1 MSHNPLHYNLP
12 PARRLMKLG
21 REIEAKLREQGD
33 LIEAL
38 DAQADVGYIYLAA
51 TEPAITS
58 YAVGTMNLLTDLLV
72 QIGMVRPE
80 IGKCIHAAS
89 QRLRDI
95 DNAA

>member
-33 LIEAL
+33 LIEAIH
-38 DAQADVGYIYLAA
+38 AQDDLGYLYLAA

-58 YAVGTMNLLTDLLV
+58 FAIGTPHLLAELLI
-72 QIGMVRPE
+72 QIGLVKPE
-80 IGKCIHAAS
+80 ISGCIHAAS

-95 DNAA
+95 ENAA